1 MNSTNRNFLVY
12 CAWGVA
18 LAALTV
24 FLFSRSINAF
34 VEARVNTSGGYV
46 PVYAGRG
53 ENREWVDDELVGP
66 ERYRGAKH
74 REGVEL
80 SILSVVAGIA
90 SILCFIEGGRPQRD
104 DRRPS

>member
-1 MNSTNRNFLVY
+1 MMQGTKHSLV
-12 CAWGVA
+12 CGGWGVA
-18 LAALTV
+18 LAVLALV
-24 FLFSRSINAF
+24 LLHGAVDAF